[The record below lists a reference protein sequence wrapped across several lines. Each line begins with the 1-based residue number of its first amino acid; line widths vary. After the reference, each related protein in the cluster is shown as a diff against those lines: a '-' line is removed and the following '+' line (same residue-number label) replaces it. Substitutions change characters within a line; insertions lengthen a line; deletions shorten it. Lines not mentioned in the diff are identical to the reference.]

1 MNFTTTFP
9 FTCTECIMES
19 SNITIIGAFI
29 AGLLSFLSP
38 CVFPLIPSYI
48 TYITGLS
55 FADLQ
60 AEHSTHK
67 VRRQII
73 IHSLLFIA
81 GFTCVFV
88 LLGASATFIGGFLRQ
103 HMKFLSRIGG
113 VLIILFG
120 VHMTGLVP
128 IRFLLGEKQVSIH
141 SKPAGYMG
149 SFMVGVAFSAGWT
162 PCIGPIL
169 ASILAVAAIEETVY
183 HGIMLLLAYSMG
195 FAIPFF
201 LAALA
206 MHQFLVVF
214 NRFKKFIRLFEI
226 FTGVFLI
233 FVGIMVYGNYL
244 SLLSRYIPSIFEGG

>member
-1 MNFTTTFP
+1 
-9 FTCTECIMES
+9 MES
-19 SNITIIGAFI
+19 GNITIIGAFI
-29 AGLLSFLSP
+29 AGLLCFLSP

-60 AEHSTHK
+60 AENPTHK

-103 HMKFLSRIGG
+103 HMKLLRRIGG

-120 VHMTGLVP
+120 VHLTGLVP
-128 IRFLLGEKQVSIH
+128 IRFLLGEKRVSIH
-141 SKPAGYMG
+141 SKPAGYVG
-149 SFMVGVAFSAGWT
+149 SFLVGVAFSAGWA
-162 PCIGPIL
+162 PCMGPIL

-195 FAIPFF
+195 LAIPFF

-206 MHQFLVVF
+206 MHQFMVVF
-214 NRFKKFIRLFEI
+214 NLFKKFIRLFEI

-233 FVGIMVYGNYL
+233 IVGILVYGNYL
-244 SLLSRYIPSIFEGG
+244 SRLGRFIPSIFGGG